1 MRKKIELLA
10 LAASFTGFIAMTPA
24 FAACKGRPTFED
36 TFQNFDP
43 SWGQADAAASVNNGK
58 FVVSPSPGYVRIVL
72 SQSDFY
78 GDGSLCVQAA
88 ISEASSIDGTQ
99 ALVAF
104 WAVNNANTYL
114 LTLGSDGKQGFFKV
128 DRLSNNRWL
137 TPIHWQTDP
146 VIKFQLGDV
155 NDVEVQMAGRTATI
169 LINDKKLGQFNG
181 SPPDG
186 GGLIGIGASAS
197 AGVTAKVSFQK
208 FQFFNATG
216 P

>member
-1 MRKKIELLA
+1 MRKKIELFV
-10 LAASFTGFIAMTPA
+10 LAASFTGCIALAPA
-24 FAACKGRPTFED
+24 FADCKGRPTFED

-43 SWGQADAAASVNNGK
+43 SWGQADASASVNNGK
-58 FVVSPSPGYVRIVL
+58 FVVSPSPGYVRTVL

-78 GDGSLCVQAA
+78 GDGSICVQAA
-88 ISEASSIDGTQ
+88 ISEASSIDGVQ

-114 LTLGSDGKQGFFKV
+114 LNLGSDGKQGLYKV
-128 DRLSNNRWL
+128 ERLSNNRWL
-137 TPIHWQTDP
+137 IPINWQADP
-146 VIKFQLGDV
+146 VIKYQLGDV
-155 NDVEVQMAGRTATI
+155 NEIEVQMAGRVATI
-169 LINDKKLGQFNG
+169 VINGKKLGQFNG

-186 GGLIGIGASAS
+186 GGLIGIGASAT
-197 AGVTAKVSFQK
+197 AGVSAKVSFQK